1 MSRVGW
7 QNKPVIQCMRTFSC
21 VSLVMCMLDLSMYAC
36 SLGREMWAL
45 PGVRAV
51 ELVTQHMSH
60 TITIAMATLRI
71 AHKKESETSKLKIQ

>member
-1 MSRVGW
+1 
-7 QNKPVIQCMRTFSC
+7 
-21 VSLVMCMLDLSMYAC
+21 MLDLSMYAC

-51 ELVTQHMSH
+51 EPVTQHMSH

-71 AHKKESETSKLKIQ
+71 AHKKENETS